1 MNTLL
6 IFILVIGAVTGLLL
20 AANFYFLKNSFLS
33 KIGVILIIVCGEVSF
48 LTFTVADFGLFHLWW
63 TLPVGVVT
71 ISGAFYYISVQMK
84 KPISRM
90 LVHLDDLAT
99 GNLDKPL
106 EKGLLGRSDEIGMV
120 FRSLEHQISR
130 MKSLT
135 LFASEI
141 GKGNLDASFTL
152 SNQEDELGLS
162 LIKMQSN
169 LREAIHDIDGVIK
182 EASQE
187 GRFEMRMDTSGKEG
201 AWKELGESLN
211 SLLHSFSTPLLTLN
225 AIINGL
231 ARGDLSRRYT
241 EKARGDIFNMAQNLN
256 TALDNIDGLLYQV
269 AENATIIGES
279 SSEMQVSSEEMSN
292 STGEIASSI
301 AEMSNGAQSQVIKVD
316 EASSLMEGILAKSQ
330 EMAEKADTIHTA
342 AQNGAESSEKGM
354 KMADDVVNS
363 MVDIIQ
369 FAQKTDASMSA
380 LTERSNEIS
389 KALGV
394 ITEIAAQTNLLALNA
409 AIEAAQAG
417 DAGRGFAVVAEEIR
431 KLAEDSKKSASIIEK
446 VVRDVRHD
454 TTEAARVIKE
464 MNESVKTGEQTSKA
478 ASGAFRAIYDS
489 SNETLN
495 HSEEILDATKIQIA
509 NINEVV
515 SITESIVVVSEET
528 AAGTEQIASSA
539 SELSSG
545 MENYNQKTLKLA
557 EIAETFKNGVSTLK
571 LSGRSNE
578 NTALFNMKEA
588 YEKEKYLLDALLN
601 YMPDAIYFKDLES
614 KFIRVSR
621 SMMELHEVSTMN
633 EVVGKSDFD
642 FFGDHAREAY
652 EDEQKIIKTKKPLL
666 NKVEKEDKKDGEVSY
681 VSTTKLPLRDQ
692 EGEVVGTFG
701 ISRNITEQ
709 KLIEL
714 DAQEKAAALQECEEE
729 NKRLRQ
735 KVETAGM
742 LS

>member
-1 MNTLL
+1 M
-6 IFILVIGAVTGLLL
+6 
-20 AANFYFLKNSFLS
+20 LS
-33 KIGVILIIVCGEVSF
+33 
-48 LTFTVADFGLFHLWW
+48 
-63 TLPVGVVT
+63 
-71 ISGAFYYISVQMK
+71 Y
-84 KPISRM
+84 
-90 LVHLDDLAT
+90 LDDLES
-99 GNLDKPL
+99 GSLNMLVDK
-106 EKGLLGRSDEIGMV
+106 KLLNRNDEVGKI
-120 FRSLEHQISR
+120 FRSFELHVSR

-135 LFASEI
+135 RFASEI
-141 GKGNLDASFTL
+141 GEGNLDATFSV

-169 LREAIHDIDGVIK
+169 LKGAIHDIDVVIK
-182 EASQE
+182 EASIE

-201 AWKELGESLN
+201 AWKNLGESLN
-211 SLLHSFSTPLLTLN
+211 SLLHSFSAPLITLN

-241 EKARGDIFNMAQNLN
+241 DKARGDMFNMAQNLN

-269 AENATIIGES
+269 AENANVIDDS
-279 SSEMQVSSEEMSN
+279 SNEMRVSSEEMSN

-301 AEMSNGAQSQVIKVD
+301 AEMSNGAQSQVVKID
-316 EASSLMEGILAKSQ
+316 EASSLMEGILSKSQ
-330 EMAEKADTIHTA
+330 QMANKAETIHTA
-342 AQNGAESSEKGM
+342 AQNGADSSERGM
-354 KMADDVVNS
+354 KMADEVVDS
-363 MVDIIQ
+363 MVQIIQ
-369 FAQKTDASMSA
+369 FAQKTDASMKA

-417 DAGRGFAVVAEEIR
+417 ESGRGFAVVAEEIR

-446 VVRDVRHD
+446 VVLDVRHD
-454 TTEAARVIKE
+454 TQEAAKVIKE
-464 MNESVKTGEQTSKA
+464 MNESVKVGEGTSKA
-478 ASGAFRAIYDS
+478 ASVAFKEIYNS
-489 SNETLN
+489 SSDTLN
-495 HSEEILDATKIQIA
+495 HSEEILEATKVQIA

-545 MENYNQKTLKLA
+545 MENYNQKIQKLA

-578 NTALFNMKEA
+578 NTALYNMKEA

-614 KFIRVSR
+614 KFTRVSR
-621 SMMELHEVSTMN
+621 SMMELHDLPTLN
-633 EVVGKSDFD
+633 DIIGKSDFD
-642 FFGDHAREAY
+642 FYGDHAKDAY
-652 EDEQKIIKTKKPLL
+652 EDEQAIIKTKRPLL
-666 NKVEKEDKKDGEVSY
+666 NKVEKEDKRDGSVSY

-692 EGEVVGTFG
+692 EGAVIGTFG
-701 ISRNITEQ
+701 ISRNVTAE
-709 KLIEL
+709 KLMEL
-714 DAQEKAAALQECEEE
+714 DANKKTVALKECQEE
-729 NKRLRQ
+729 NQRLKREM
-735 KVETAGM
+735 KTV
-742 LS
+742 SID